1 MRRHDIDNL
10 RNLLVLLLL
19 PFHTTR
25 LFDAEPWHVKDPGG
39 SFAADLLI
47 MLMNQ
52 WHMPALFLLAG
63 MSACY
68 ALESRGPGVFA
79 RERGRRLLVPLVF
92 GMLVVI
98 PPQVYVE
105 RISADLA
112 GRSSPIDFSG
122 SFLEFYPHFFECC
135 YPAANLSWH
144 HLWFVLYL
152 LVLSLALLPVLL
164 VLRSRR
170 PTGSPTLLLVLL
182 GLPTL
187 VAEALL
193 RPSFPTTH
201 NLVHDWANLAHY
213 GLLLAIGCYV
223 AAQPALEER
232 AHALR
237 WQATLTGLILTA
249 AWVAARLMP
258 ETLPLQGRIALRIAG
273 EWCWLVAFLGH
284 ARQALSRPVP
294 FLTGFGRYAYPFYIF
309 HQTVIVVAGYLVL
322 DWAAP
327 ALLKFAVVMLGAGIL
342 SFVICLVFDLHKVSR
357 SLVGLR
363 GRPSW
368 LSGKAVLPAPRP
380 A

>member
-1 MRRHDIDNL
+1 MRRHDIDSL

-19 PFHTTR
+19 PFHTAR
-25 LFDAEPWHVKDPGG
+25 LFDAEPWHVKDAGG
-39 SFAADLLI
+39 SFAADLLV

-68 ALESRGPGVFA
+68 ALERRGPGVFV

-98 PPQVYVE
+98 PPQLYVE
-105 RISADLA
+105 RISAGLP

-122 SFLEFYPHFFECC
+122 SFLDFYPRFFECC

-152 LVLSLALLPVLL
+152 LVLSLVLLPVLL

-170 PTGSPTLLLVLL
+170 PTTPPTLLLWLL
-182 GLPTL
+182 GLAPL
-187 VAEALL
+187 VAEIAL
-193 RPSFPTTH
+193 RPSFPSTH
-201 NLVHDWANLAHY
+201 NLVSDWANLVHY

-237 WQATLTGLILTA
+237 WQATLIAMLLTA
-249 AWVAARLMP
+249 AWVIARLTP
-258 ETLPLQGRIALRIAG
+258 ETSLPQARIALRIAG

-284 ARQALSRPVP
+284 ARQGLQRPLP
-294 FLTGFGRYAYPFYIF
+294 LLTGFSRYAYPFYIF
-309 HQTVIVVAGYLVL
+309 HQTVIVVAGYLLL
-322 DWAAP
+322 DWAGP
-327 ALLKFAVVMLGAGIL
+327 GWLKFVVVMLGAGFL
-342 SFVICLVFDLHKVSR
+342 SFGFCLAFDLHPLGR
-357 SLVGLR
+357 LLVGLR

-368 LSGKAVLPAPRP
+368 LAGKAVVPAPSP